1 MRPSFFV
8 LCGVIAV
15 AGWAGAVQA
24 QTVFRCVEDRTGKIS
39 YSNVPCHGTNSGRE
53 ISVREN
59 SLDTSGAREQAL
71 RRELNDL
78 RSRVQAMEQA
88 PAAPAPVAN
97 RMDSEECRQARR
109 SYDIEAG
116 SMTQTKS
123 TVEAKRS
130 AMYGACGMREPDRV
144 EITNIEVNNAPSRSP
159 IPSSGPSRITNCSG
173 SGCRDDAGGRY
184 DRLSGDL
191 YRGPDGQRCRSVGNR
206 MECH

>member
-1 MRPSFFV
+1 MRTLVVALLLGST
-8 LCGVIAV
+8 IA
-15 AGWAGAVQA
+15 AAHA
-24 QTVFRCVEDRTGKIS
+24 QTVFRCIEDKTGKIS
-39 YSNVPCHGTNSGRE
+39 YSNVPCHGANSGRE

-116 SMTQTKS
+116 SMTRTKS

-144 EITNIEVNNAPSRSP
+144 EITNIEVNNSP
-159 IPSSGPSRITNCSG
+159 PQRRKSQFLDCDAT
-173 SGCRDDAGGRY
+173 GCWSDTGERY
-184 DRLSGDL
+184 DRAGGNNYWSPRKELCQNVG
-191 YRGPDGQRCRSVGNR
+191 GMMRCR
-206 MECH
+206 